1 MLKIRLCRLL
11 ILATFMLSI
20 SYAFC
25 QSDGEWRVRHVVPQT
40 MSFKADTLSIRA
52 ETFVIH
58 DVPSFAYRLDPIA
71 AMVYLQDSAL
81 LGKTLVYR
89 YQTYT
94 LDFAKP
100 YAHKSRALIESP
112 GYRYQPAV
120 GQLRTMADLQQDNQL
135 LSNGSISRGVSV
147 GNRQDLVLNS
157 TLNLQLSGQL
167 SEDVRVEASISDK
180 NIPIQPEGNTQYL
193 HDINNIFITIYIKH
207 YLEISAGDVLAQKP
221 SSRFL
226 FLSRNL
232 LGMKAKG
239 LFSKDSVFRM
249 TSQLGGG
256 VTKGSYARQSIVPQN
271 GVQGPYRLYGKANE
285 INITVVAGSERVYVD
300 GVLLTRGQDHDYVMD
315 YNTAEITFTP
325 SMLVTSEKRIVV
337 EFEYTDRHYTRYS
350 LFSYNSMVLG
360 KRQRWTLDVHYF
372 REQDLKNHPVQ
383 PELTDAEKMFLSR
396 LEGDTPYAYY
406 ARCDSAAFS
415 PEQILYARRDTLVA
429 GQYYSVYVYSA
440 SEDEQLYRLSFT
452 YLGPNKG
459 SYRLLR
465 STTNGRV
472 FGWVAPVDGVLQGDY
487 EPVVQLATPMLTQ
500 MLTVS
505 GQYAFRPQSSARVE
519 LALSHKD
526 VNTFSKQ
533 DNRDNVG
540 FAIDMGV
547 HHRQMLRNSQEKKRL
562 WSLVADLD
570 WQFVHKNFRAVER
583 FREVEFARQYN
594 LAEDQSFTHS
604 EQMLHAEF
612 ALAHPTFST
621 THYRVNW
628 FNRIGDMN
636 ALRQELV
643 SDNHLNHWVLRTNT
657 SFLSTRDSVQQ
668 TAFWSSQNQ
677 IAYRFSKLEFGV
689 RNLLENNM
697 FRTTAAGSLRPSSYA
712 FYETMAYLKS
722 DSAAVQ
728 YQFSYKNREE
738 MLPVENRLRLHTD
751 IHEAGASLRVDR
763 LKNQH
768 VLFKA
773 TYRNQRLRDS
783 LDRHASEHYFV
794 GNIEYTG
801 RFCKNAIV
809 LNTYYEA
816 GSGMELRKT
825 FTFLK
830 VAMGQGTHIW
840 IDYNGDGLEDIG
852 EFEVAA
858 FQDEANYV
866 KVWLAGT
873 EYVNTYNNQFTQTV
887 QLRPAAVWQQ
897 AGGFRRFLARF
908 SDVAMLRSQLKHQ
921 RPNFNPFY
929 SNLMDTALMGRQ
941 FTVTNTFSFNNSAS
955 KFAFDFIVQKSMNKN
970 LLYYGYEQ
978 NGISS
983 QQVVLK
989 SAPSAEWYLQAGYQH
1004 MVTDNRSD
1012 YLTQRTYEI
1021 VRHQADGKV
1030 RCQYNNRYFG
1040 ELDYQFAEQRN
1051 RLGIEHTRSHEA
1063 GGTFT
1068 FRSPKY
1074 GAAVATVRYVLI
1086 CGEAGTGN
1094 GVSYALLRGLAVGH
1108 NALWGVTYQVPVSDF
1123 LQVSLQYD
1131 GRASEGHRVV
1141 HTGSVTVKAQF

>member
-1 MLKIRLCRLL
+1 MLKIRQCRLWL
-11 ILATFMLSI
+11 LATFMLSM
-20 SYAFC
+20 SCAFC
-25 QSDGEWRVRHVVPQT
+25 QSDGEWRVRHVVPQS
-40 MSFKADTLSIRA
+40 MSFKVDTLSIRA
-52 ETFVIH
+52 ETFVIRE
-58 DVPSFAYRLDPIA
+58 VPSSAYRLDPIA
-71 AMVYLQDSAL
+71 AVVYLQDSAL
-81 LGKTLVYR
+81 LGRTLVYR
-89 YQTYT
+89 YQTYA

-100 YAHKSRALIESP
+100 YAHKSRDLIESP
-112 GYRYQPAV
+112 TYRYQPAV
-120 GQLRTMADLQQDNQL
+120 RQLRTVADLQQDNQL
-135 LSNGSISRGVSV
+135 MSNGSISRGVSV

-193 HDINNIFITIYIKH
+193 HDINNIFITLYIKQ

-226 FLSRNL
+226 YLSRNL
-232 LGMKAKG
+232 LGVKAKG
-239 LFSKDSVFRM
+239 LFSKDSIFRM

-256 VTKGSYARQSIVPQN
+256 VTKGTYVRQSIEPQN

-285 INITVVAGSERVYVD
+285 INITIVAGSERVYVD

-325 SMLVTSEKRIVV
+325 AMLVTSEKRIMV

-350 LFSYNSMVLG
+350 LFSYNSMTLG
-360 KRQRWTLDVHYF
+360 KRQRWTLDIHYF

-396 LEGDTPYAYY
+396 LDGDTPYAYY
-406 ARCDSAAFS
+406 AQCDSAVFS
-415 PEQILYARRDTLVA
+415 PEQILYARRDTLLA
-429 GQYYSVYVYSA
+429 GQYYNIYVHSI
-440 SEDEQLYRLSFT
+440 SENEQLYRLSFT

-465 STTNGRV
+465 STANGRV
-472 FGWVAPVDGVLQGDY
+472 FGWVAPVDGVPQGDY
-487 EPVVQLATPMLTQ
+487 EPVVQLTTPMLTQ

-505 GQYAFRPQSSARVE
+505 GRYAFRPQSSAHVE

-526 VNTFSKQ
+526 VNTFSKL
-533 DNRDNVG
+533 DNHDNVG
-540 FAIDMGV
+540 FACDMGV
-547 HHRQMLRNSQEKKRL
+547 HHQQMLGNRQEKNKL
-562 WSLVADLD
+562 WSLVTDLN

-604 EQMLHAEF
+604 EQMLHADL
-612 ALAHPTFST
+612 ALVHPKFSI
-621 THYRVNW
+621 THYRLNW
-628 FNRIGDMN
+628 FNRIGDVN

-643 SDNHLNHWVLRTNT
+643 SDNHLKHWVLKTNT
-657 SFLSTRDSVQQ
+657 SFLSTRDSVQRS
-668 TAFWSSQNQ
+668 AFWSSRNQ
-677 IAYRFSKLEFGV
+677 IAYRFSKLELGV
-689 RNLLENNM
+689 CNLLENNI
-697 FRTTAAGSLRPSSYA
+697 FRTADAGLLRPSSYA

-722 DSAAVQ
+722 DSTSFQ
-728 YQFSYKNREE
+728 YQVSYKNRLE
-738 MLPVENRLRLHTD
+738 MLPMDDRLRHHTE
-751 IHEAGASLRVDR
+751 IHEAGATFRMDR

-768 VLFKA
+768 ILFTA
-773 TYRNQRLRDS
+773 TYRNQRLQDS
-783 LDRHASEHYFV
+783 IDRHASEHYFV
-794 GNIEYTG
+794 GNVEYTG

-816 GSGMELRKT
+816 GSGMELKKT

-830 VAMGQGTHIW
+830 VAAGQGTHVW
-840 IDYNGDGLEDIG
+840 MDYNGDGLEDIG

-858 FQDEANYV
+858 FQDEADYV

-897 AGGFRRFLARF
+897 ADGFRRFLARF
-908 SDVAMLRSQLKHQ
+908 SNVAMLRSQLKHQ

-929 SNLMDTALMGRQ
+929 ANIEDTALMSRQ

-955 KFAFDFIVQKSMNKN
+955 KFGFDFIVQKSMNKN

-983 QQVVLK
+983 QQVMLK
-989 SAPSAEWYLQAGYQH
+989 SSPSAEWYLQAGYQH
-1004 MVTDNRSD
+1004 GVTDNRSD
-1012 YLTQRTYEI
+1012 YLPQRTYEI
-1021 VRHQADGKV
+1021 VRHQVDGQV
-1030 RCQYNNRYFG
+1030 RCQYNNCYFG
-1040 ELDYQFAEQRN
+1040 ELDYQFAEQWN
-1051 RLGIEHTRSHEA
+1051 RLGTEHTRSHEA
-1063 GGTFT
+1063 SGSFT
-1068 FRSPKY
+1068 YRSPKY
-1074 GAAVATVRYVLI
+1074 GAAVVTVRYVLI
-1086 CGEAGTGN
+1086 RGEAGMGN
-1094 GVSYALLRGLAVGH
+1094 GVSYALLKGLAVGH
-1108 NALWGVTYQVPVSDF
+1108 NALWSVSYQVPVSDF
-1123 LQVSLQYD
+1123 LQLSLVYD
-1131 GRASEGHRVV
+1131 GRVSEGHRVV